1 MTMHTSSEYNIH
13 DASAIRAKVMRAI
26 QEGAVRPLPRWRFVA
41 SSFVFAAAA
50 LGALAFAL
58 YVASV
63 AFFLLRE
70 SGLIAELSLGMR
82 GWYAFLHATPLPLL
96 GVFAL
101 LALLSTWVVRHYGF
115 AYRRPGIATGLLVLL
130 VVCVGG
136 YLLAQTTLHRR
147 LAYAARH
154 GGLSP
159 LLGFWY
165 QGPFSV
171 PRVPEAYTG
180 TIMEV
185 LPDGFLA
192 VDSDDDRVVHVV
204 ISADTAVAPGFVIK
218 AGQRIVAVGDAT
230 ADGILHAFG
239 LREIEAQ
246 SGEIFSETML

>member
-1 MTMHTSSEYNIH
+1 MTMNTASEHKNH
-13 DASAIRAKVMRAI
+13 DASAIRAKVMHAI
-26 QEGAVRPLPRWRFVA
+26 KEGAVRPLPRWRFVL
-41 SSFVFAAAA
+41 SSLVFAGAA
-50 LGALAFAL
+50 LAVLVFAL
-58 YVASV
+58 YAASV

-101 LALLSTWVVRHYGF
+101 LAFLSSWAVRHYGF
-115 AYRRPGIATGLLVLL
+115 AYRRPSLATGFLVLFI
-130 VVCVGG
+130 VCIGG

-154 GGLSP
+154 GSLSP

-192 VDSDDDRVVHVV
+192 VDADDDRVVHVV
-204 ISADTAVAPGFVIK
+204 VSADTAVAPGFVIR

-246 SGEIFSETML
+246 